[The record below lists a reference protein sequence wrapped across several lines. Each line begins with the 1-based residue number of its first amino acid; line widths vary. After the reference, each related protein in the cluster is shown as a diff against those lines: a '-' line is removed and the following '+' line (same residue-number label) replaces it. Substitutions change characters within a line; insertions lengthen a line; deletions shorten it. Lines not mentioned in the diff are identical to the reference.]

1 MPAVPANEVKLT
13 DLSTSKERPDLD
25 DSRQPARRVAGALR
39 RGLQTGL
46 GLGGAALVIATF
58 LPLLHPLWPL
68 ASVAEHFAFQLLI
81 GALALGALAL
91 LLRRWR
97 WLSVVMAVAL
107 IQIWTIH
114 PYWPRFVPGTHA
126 AQGEA
131 GLLNADEMKA
141 GEMKVISLNVHHSGR
156 SFEAVRRY
164 LRDSGADVIG
174 LVEMSRRWKME
185 LASLESVYPFR
196 IDCIDAVDR
205 CEEMLLSKHPF
216 QQQGAGRINDDLPV
230 LVWAEIMP
238 PGGGE
243 PVTFAVSH
251 VAWPLLVADPPEA
264 PAANSDLRSLPSG
277 LPRLVQAEQVAM
289 LTEAVNGQG
298 VNSLRVNSLGRNLVL
313 MGDFNAAPWS
323 RTQQYLRQNG
333 AFNDHAD
340 LALTWPAWGPAIIRL
355 PIDHIMTRGQPR
367 LLSFEPGPNVGSDH
381 LPVEA
386 LVTLSAR

>member
-1 MPAVPANEVKLT
+1 ME
-13 DLSTSKERPDLD
+13 LSTSPDGPDLD
-25 DSRQPARRVAGALR
+25 ETPQPARRVAGAFR
-39 RGLQTGL
+39 RGLHTGL
-46 GLGGAALVIATF
+46 GLGGVVLVIATF

-68 ASVAEHFAFQLLI
+68 ASVAEHFAVQVLM

-97 WLSVVMAVAL
+97 WLSVVVAVAL

-114 PYWPRFVPGTHA
+114 PYWPKPTVPVTPVADQA
-126 AQGEA
+126 ART
-131 GLLNADEMKA
+131 
-141 GEMKVISLNVHHSGR
+141 MKVISLNVHHSGR
-156 SFEAVRRY
+156 SFEAVRQY
-164 LRDSGADVIG
+164 LRDSDADVIG

-196 IDCIDAVDR
+196 IDCIDVVER

-216 QQQGAGRINDDLPV
+216 QQQGAGRIHDDLPV

-238 PGGGE
+238 PGGSE

-251 VAWPLLVADPPEA
+251 VAWPLQVADPPEA
-264 PAANSDLRSLPSG
+264 PAANAGLRSLPSG
-277 LPRLVQAEQVAM
+277 LPRLVQAEQVAT
-289 LTEAVNGQG
+289 LTEAVNGLEVNSQG
-298 VNSLRVNSLGRNLVL
+298 VNSLGVNSLGRNLVL

-333 AFNDHAD
+333 AFNNHAD
-340 LALTWPAWGPAIIRL
+340 LALTWPAWGPSFIRL
-355 PIDHIMTRGQPR
+355 PIDHIMTRGTPQ

-386 LVTLSAR
+386 LVALSAR